1 MAVYRS
7 DQAQLTMSAEAAQG
21 GDPELISGTRVGGGS
36 DIDTT
41 LSAAANAGATQ
52 ITVAETGNVVV
63 GDFIRIGGPSNAD
76 ATIGSNVTEEFE
88 IRRIVHTSA
97 TSGAGTFFL
106 DRPLAFFHP
115 SGDDV
120 EEVTNVANTDANE
133 FYPYITTVP
142 GIYEGVTLPDFT
154 PSIEPRYLLGTS
166 SDRNFTTAY
175 SGAQTFSGALSSFV
189 VVDATPLRF
198 PIGTM
203 KTNPNLYLGSGEIS
217 TELQTEAKKGDV
229 WINVKLHDNIS
240 AGKFVH
246 MTDEA
251 GSAISST
258 TVQSGTNPEVVKVQ
272 SVTGTGTSTFV
283 QLSQP
288 LRFDHAENTHFQECA
303 ASPVFTH
310 TIEEA
315 FDLDTLTW
323 NVLFR
328 DTAETPDNDLQRRY
342 VGGIVDSATISAAE
356 GGMLMMSYDSVPFLD
371 MVHNQED
378 QASVGTN
385 LFNSSN
391 APAGMPRFA
400 LMNKITSSDIDFP
413 TTEPYYFSQGSF
425 KLFGQEFA
433 RVRSIS
439 ISIAN
444 SVEPRYYI
452 SPRHGR
458 HRGPSEFREGRRS
471 YSMAC
476 TIALPDTAANTA
488 TTVNSAN
495 EIFKQLLLE
504 GNFGDGNGLKGFNI
518 ELTFTRGTND
528 TIQILIPN
536 DYTSGNESTGAATG
550 LNEQGA
556 FILSAPYNIT
566 GDPIIQTDVDI
577 LFRNMKIIVTDSKGV
592 YI

>member
-7 DQAQLTMSAEAAQG
+7 DQAQLTMSAEAAPG
-21 GDPELISGTRVGGGS
+21 GDPELISGTLVGGSS

-41 LSAAANAGATQ
+41 LSADAPAGATQ
-52 ITVAETGNVVV
+52 ISVADAEDVTV
-63 GDFIRIGGPSNAD
+63 GDFIRIGGPDGAA
-76 ATIGSNVTEEFE
+76 ATIGTDVTEEFE

-97 TSGAGTFFL
+97 TDGAGTYFL

-115 SGDDV
+115 SGDTV
-120 EEVTNVANTDANE
+120 EEVTNVANTTANE

-154 PSIEPRYLLGTS
+154 PTIEPRYLLGTS
-166 SDRNFTTAY
+166 ANRNFTTAY
-175 SGAQTFSGALSSFV
+175 SGSQSFNGALSSFV
-189 VVDATPLRF
+189 VVNATPLRF
-198 PIGTM
+198 PIGKM
-203 KTNPNLYLGSGEIS
+203 KTNPSAYLDTSDHTS
-217 TELQTEAKKGDV
+217 ELQTAAKKGDV
-229 WINVKLHDNIS
+229 WINLKNNTNLDVGGFLHI
-240 AGKFVH
+240 
-246 MTDEA
+246 TDETGTA
-251 GSAISST
+251 PSST
-258 TVQSGTNPEVVKVQ
+258 TPITSGTNPEVVKVQ
-272 SVTGTGTSTFV
+272 STTGSGTSTFV

-288 LRFDHAENTHFQECA
+288 LRFDHAVDVNVQEVA
-303 ASPVFTH
+303 ASPTYEH
-310 TIEEA
+310 TITES

-328 DTAETPDNDLQRRY
+328 DTAETAANDLQRRY
-342 VGGIVDSATISAAE
+342 VGGIVDSATISASE

-371 MVHNQED
+371 MIHNQED
-378 QASVGTN
+378 QTDVGTN

-400 LMNKITSSDIDFP
+400 LMNKITGSDIDFP

-425 KLFGQEFA
+425 TLFGQEFA
-433 RVRSIS
+433 RIRNVS

-476 TIALPDTAANTA
+476 TVALPDTVASDA

-504 GNFGDGNGLKGFNI
+504 GNYGDGNGLKGFAI
-518 ELTFTRGTND
+518 TLTFTRGTND
-528 TIQILIPN
+528 TITITIP
-536 DYTSGNESTGAATG
+536 DDGTAGTG

-577 LFRNMKIIVTDSKGV
+577 LFRNMKIVINDSKGV